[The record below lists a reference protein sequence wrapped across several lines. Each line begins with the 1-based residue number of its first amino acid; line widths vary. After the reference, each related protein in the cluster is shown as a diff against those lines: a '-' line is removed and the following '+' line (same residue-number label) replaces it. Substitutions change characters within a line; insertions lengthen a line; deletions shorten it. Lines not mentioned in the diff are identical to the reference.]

1 MEKLWSIPA
10 ITVYLYT
17 VTTLTQFGYNSYFN
31 IPPNFI
37 EFSIKWN
44 IIYFFQLFQLAS
56 SVIGLMGW
64 WLWIVTLAAFLGIIS
79 LFFFHKILRIVLI
92 SFSLMFLLFVIGP
105 GSYKFGNLIA
115 KSSSAFF
122 IPGDQCLPI
131 NGYNSL
137 IIPTFYETKAIL
149 IPIDLSTRKIQGGFI
164 VKETSE
170 LHCQIDYKEIGMITS
185 EKTILNP

>member
-56 SVIGLMGW
+56 GVIGLMGW
-64 WLWIVTLAAFLGIIS
+64 WLWFVTLTAFLV
-79 LFFFHKILRIVLI
+79 IV
-92 SFSLMFLLFVIGP
+92 SFFSLHRILKIILAILSLALLLFVIGP
-105 GSYKFGNLIA
+105 GSYKFGDLIA
-115 KSSSAFF
+115 KSSIAFYV
-122 IPGDQCLPI
+122 PADQCLSL
-131 NGYNSL
+131 NGYNTF

-149 IPIDLSTRKIQGGFI
+149 IPIDLSTRKIQGSFI

-170 LHCQIDYKEIGMITS
+170 LQCLLEYKEIGKII
-185 EKTILNP
+185 K